1 MLQCT
6 SKNAFLGQIIILYLM
21 QSYGGR
27 SEYSYLP
34 NKRGDSNKRAG
45 WHFPTN
51 GQGGKNILIHKK
63 ACQGWKIS
71 QNEINGHVEGGIFFL
86 K

>member
-1 MLQCT
+1 MVKCEMKSQ
-6 SKNAFLGQIIILYLM
+6 SSFLHHF
-21 QSYGGR
+21 
-27 SEYSYLP
+27 YSYLP
-34 NKRGDSNKRAG
+34 NKWGDSNKRAG

-71 QNEINGHVEGGIFFL
+71 QNEINGYVEGGIFF
-86 K
+86 

>member
-1 MLQCT
+1 MLQI
-6 SKNAFLGQIIILYLM
+6 FLKD
-21 QSYGGR
+21 
-27 SEYSYLP
+27 YSYLP
-34 NKRGDSNKRAG
+34 NKRVDSNKRAG